1 MAANEILPFATDGG
15 ANVLTQAEYAADTQ
29 RTSGNVPGVA
39 RSKLVNKAARQA
51 AFVSAM
57 VGQFVADQAGADVI
71 DNGDIATFETN
82 FINAIAAVVRSAQQV
97 NGQCRLVVT
106 NPTTLTLMP
115 HNGRYLIVGGLP
127 RQIPGGG
134 VAISN
139 AGLTASTL
147 RYVYAYM
154 NGGSLALEFSSTGH
168 SLDAATG
175 VEVKNGDPSRS
186 LVGMIYTT
194 ASSQFADSFTQRFC
208 ANWFN
213 RRPRAA
219 VATLLVDTNFSTV
232 VSSEITASL
241 RASALYWS
249 NSGAYSLIANG
260 SVSNNTAGGIV
271 GFEGRING
279 GVFGTEARSTIA
291 TAAQYECL
299 VSASHSENI
308 AEGLVTAS
316 AYGYVSSGST
326 ATLYGT
332 ATVNLTV
339 QA

>member
-1 MAANEILPFATDGG
+1 
-15 ANVLTQAEYAADTQ
+15 
-29 RTSGNVPGVA
+29 
-39 RSKLVNKAARQA
+39 
-51 AFVSAM
+51 
-57 VGQFVADQAGADVI
+57 
-71 DNGDIATFETN
+71 
-82 FINAIAAVVRSAQQV
+82 
-97 NGQCRLVVT
+97 
-106 NPTTLTLMP
+106 
-115 HNGRYLIVGGLP
+115 
-127 RQIPGGG
+127 
-134 VAISN
+134 
-139 AGLTASTL
+139 
-147 RYVYAYM
+147 
-154 NGGSLALEFSSTGH
+154 
-168 SLDAATG
+168 
-175 VEVKNGDPSRS
+175 
-186 LVGMIYTT
+186 
-194 ASSQFADSFTQRFC
+194 
-208 ANWFN
+208 
-213 RRPRAA
+213 
-219 VATLLVDTNFSTV
+219 
-232 VSSEITASL
+232 L